1 MEENKTQMIIGFLGG
16 VSIISVIGLI
26 ILAVAFV
33 NLRGSGSVSGVGKVI
48 DTVDLMSV
56 SDGEHIR
63 GNKNA
68 PITIIEWSDFQCP
81 FCQKFDS
88 TTKRILDEYGDSVRL
103 VYRHFP
109 LDSIH
114 PYARKSAEASECAG
128 EQGNFWAYHDKL
140 FENQGSLSDTYYL
153 DLAYEFGFD
162 LDGFEDC
169 FNSNKYYGM
178 IRQDMSDA
186 RNYGVGGTPAFLIN
200 GELVSGTQSYSEFVS
215 LIEKN
220 L

>member
-1 MEENKTQMIIGFLGG
+1 MALVVSWGWFLFGSSVDLSGAFIGVEVGEIDEGLTDGSYYLGSIDAPVVIQIFSDFECPYCKTAWSTLKQ
-16 VSIISVIGLI
+16 VETEYVDT
-26 ILAVAFV
+26 
-33 NLRGSGSVSGVGKVI
+33 GKV
-48 DTVDLMSV
+48 
-56 SDGEHIR
+56 
-63 GNKNA
+63 
-68 PITIIEWSDFQCP
+68 
-81 FCQKFDS
+81 KFVFNH
-88 TTKRILDEYGDSVRL
+88 Y
-103 VYRHFP
+103 P
-109 LDSIH
+109 LDFH
-114 PYARKSAEASECAG
+114 ENAMGASLASMCAG